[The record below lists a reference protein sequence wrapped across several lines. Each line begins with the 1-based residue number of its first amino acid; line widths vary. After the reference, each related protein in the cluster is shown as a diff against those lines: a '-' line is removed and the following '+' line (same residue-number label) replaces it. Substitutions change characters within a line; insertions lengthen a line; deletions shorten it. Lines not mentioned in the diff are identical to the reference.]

1 MRLKGCQK
9 QIVRMQSGDSRLFD
23 EAFFVLRDDAA
34 PPATGDMLAEA
45 NRILEQNMLP
55 RPRRGGFSTLVGHTA
70 LFLGGAAA
78 ASLLWIFAILA
89 VLLNRTSSIRHPS
102 RKRVEHTSLA
112 TVNFRVF
119 RRASP

>member
-1 MRLKGCQK
+1 MLLKGCQK
-9 QIVRMQSGDSRLFD
+9 KIVRMQSGDSRLFD

-55 RPRRGGFSTLVGHTA
+55 RARRGGFSAFVARTA

-78 ASLLWIFAILA
+78 ASVLWLVAILA
-89 VLLNRTSSIRHPS
+89 VL
-102 RKRVEHTSLA
+102 
-112 TVNFRVF
+112 
-119 RRASP
+119 